1 MWTEYL
7 NAHFGQ
13 EQTPG
18 AFSRGPNVSESLEQ
32 DHISCQ
38 VNEYGTFPKKACRVL
53 AEVSIGRGA
62 AHELLTVSGERRLI
76 WNQPEN

>member
-1 MWTEYL
+1 MDRISQRTFWAGADTRGLFAWTK
-7 NAHFGQ
+7 
-13 EQTPG
+13 
-18 AFSRGPNVSESLEQ
+18 VSESLEQ

-62 AHELLTVSGERRLI
+62 AHELLTVSGERRLT